1 MNYDNYKTFI
11 ILSETMSFSRT
22 AEKLNVVQSTVS
34 NRMQELE
41 KYLGKKLFTRSNK
54 KVELTNAG
62 KIFLPYAK
70 RLILI
75 EHEGLEKLRIL
86 THYKD
91 YLNIGAVDSI
101 YRGFIPN
108 IAKSYISKFTDT
120 SLKIT
125 ISHSNQILQLLSDGI
140 LDIGYVYIKSK
151 SRKVESYVLG
161 RQEIILVTHPNN
173 QIYPG
178 RISLKNLHNIQL
190 LFADLGDIFNNWIFE
205 IFPKNY
211 TFHFHIDQISQMIE
225 YLKAELG
232 FAFVLRSSV
241 EKELWKKELVEVK
254 ILDVSPPTIESYMV
268 INKKRINALGVRQWL
283 ELVEK

>member
-1 MNYDNYKTFI
+1 
-11 ILSETMSFSRT
+11 MSFSRT

-75 EHEGLEKLRIL
+75 EHEGLEKLSIL

-125 ISHSNQILQLLSDGI
+125 ISHSNRILQLLSDGI

-151 SRKVESYVLG
+151 SRKVESYVFG

-283 ELVEK
+283 EMVEK